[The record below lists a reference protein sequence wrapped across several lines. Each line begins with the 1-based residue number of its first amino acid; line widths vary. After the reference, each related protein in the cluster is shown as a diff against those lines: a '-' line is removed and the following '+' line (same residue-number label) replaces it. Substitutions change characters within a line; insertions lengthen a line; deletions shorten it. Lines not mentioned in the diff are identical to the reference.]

1 MNEKNKINPDDYI
14 TKRQATLLLGFKNS
28 RSISE
33 LIKKKYLKTY
43 KFDFRERAFLNREE
57 VLALPKKDPP
67 QSINQLLKPLQL
79 RFLRRRK
86 HKR

>member
-43 KFDFRERAFLNREE
+43 MIDSSKREVLNKSE
-57 VLALPKKDPP
+57 VLALPQKDSPVG
-67 QSINQLLKPLQL
+67 
-79 RFLRRRK
+79 
-86 HKR
+86 

>member
-14 TKRQATLLLGFKNS
+14 TKRQATLLLGFKNT

-43 KFDFRERAFLNREE
+43 MIDSSKRE
-57 VLALPKKDPP
+57 VLKKSEVLSLPQKDSPV
-67 QSINQLLKPLQL
+67 
-79 RFLRRRK
+79 
-86 HKR
+86 

>member
-43 KFDFRERAFLNREE
+43 MIDSSKRE
-57 VLALPKKDPP
+57 VLNKSEVLSLPQKDSPK
-67 QSINQLLKPLQL
+67 SIKQ
-79 RFLRRRK
+79 
-86 HKR
+86 

>member
-43 KFDFRERAFLNREE
+43 MIDSSKREVLNKSE
-57 VLALPKKDPP
+57 VLALPQKDPP
-67 QSINQLLKPLQL
+67 KSIKQ
-79 RFLRRRK
+79 
-86 HKR
+86 

>member
-28 RSISE
+28 RSIAE

-43 KFDFRERAFLNREE
+43 MIDSSKRE
-57 VLALPKKDPP
+57 VLKKSEVLNLPQKDPP
-67 QSINQLLKPLQL
+67 KSINQ
-79 RFLRRRK
+79 
-86 HKR
+86 

>member
-1 MNEKNKINPDDYI
+1 MNEKNKNDSSDYI

-43 KFDFRERAFLNREE
+43 MIDSSKREVLNKSE
-57 VLALPKKDPP
+57 VLALPQKDPP
-67 QSINQLLKPLQL
+67 KSIKQ
-79 RFLRRRK
+79 
-86 HKR
+86 

>member
-43 KFDFRERAFLNREE
+43 MIDSSKREVLNKSE
-57 VLALPKKDPP
+57 VLALPQKDPP
-67 QSINQLLKPLQL
+67 V
-79 RFLRRRK
+79 
-86 HKR
+86 